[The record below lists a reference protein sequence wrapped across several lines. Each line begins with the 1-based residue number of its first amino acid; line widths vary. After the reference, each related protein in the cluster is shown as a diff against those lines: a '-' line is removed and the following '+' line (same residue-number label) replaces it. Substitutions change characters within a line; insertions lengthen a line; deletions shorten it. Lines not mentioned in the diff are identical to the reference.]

1 MRSSNGGQAPLK
13 RLMAPLQSTDPPNPC
28 QPSPSRSTSAVND
41 YVSPWMDEDLA
52 IFRETAA
59 RFLEGEMVPNDAQW
73 RKQQHVGKEIWR
85 KAGALGLLCTD
96 VSADYGGGGGDF
108 RHEVVLYEEL
118 ARRGLSGFGQGV
130 HSICAH
136 YVVNHGTPEQKQR
149 FLPRMAR
156 GELIGAI
163 GMTEPGAG
171 SDLQGL
177 KTRASLDGDDY
188 LINGSKIFITNG
200 FLAELIALVVKTQPG
215 TGAKGTSI
223 IMVETA
229 NLEGFRVGRILD
241 KMGMKAQDTS
251 ELFFENV
258 RVPAANLLGAVEG
271 QGFYQLMG
279 DLPYERAVIAV
290 AAVGAMEGALVET
303 IKYVKDRKAFGKSIA
318 EFQNTKFKL
327 AEIASKTRIARVFID
342 DCIGKIVAGS
352 LDTVT
357 ASMAKYWIT
366 DTQQEVLDECVQ
378 LHGGYGY
385 MNEYLVCRMFAD
397 SRVQRIYG
405 GTNEIMKE
413 VISRSL

>member
-1 MRSSNGGQAPLK
+1 MNE
-13 RLMAPLQSTDPPNPC
+13 
-28 QPSPSRSTSAVND
+28 
-41 YVSPWMDEDLA
+41 YVSPWMNEELS
-52 IFRETAA
+52 IFRDAAVRFVET
-59 RFLEGEMVPNDAQW
+59 EMVPHEAEW
-73 RKQQHVGKEIWR
+73 RKQQNVGKDVWR

-96 VSADYGGGGGDF
+96 VPEQYGGGGGDF
-108 RHEVVLYEEL
+108 RHEAVLYAEL
-118 ARRGLSGFGQGV
+118 GRRGLSGFGLGV

-136 YVVNHGTPEQKQR
+136 YLVNHGTAEQKQR
-149 FLPRMAR
+149 FLPRLAA

-177 KTRASLDGDDY
+177 KTRAVRDGDDY
-188 LINGSKIFITNG
+188 IINGSKIFITNG
-200 FLAELIALVVKTQPG
+200 YLAGLIALVVKTQPG
-215 TGAKGTSI
+215 AGAKGTSI
-223 IMVETA
+223 LMVETA
-229 NLEGFRVGRILD
+229 DLPGFRVGRILD
-241 KMGMKAQDTS
+241 KMGLKSQDTA
-251 ELFFENV
+251 ELFFDDV
-258 RVPAANLLGAVEG
+258 RVPAANLLGGTEG

-290 AAVGAMEGALVET
+290 AAVAAMEGGLAET
-303 IKYVKDRKAFGKSIA
+303 IRYVKDRKAFGKSIA

-327 AEIASKTRIARVFID
+327 AEIATKTHVARLFVD
-342 DCIGKIVAGS
+342 DCIAKVAAGT

-357 ASMAKYWIT
+357 ASMAKYWTT

-413 VISRSL
+413 LISRAL

>member
-1 MRSSNGGQAPLK
+1 MMNG
-13 RLMAPLQSTDPPNPC
+13 
-28 QPSPSRSTSAVND
+28 
-41 YVSPWMDEDLA
+41 YESPWMDEDLA
-52 IFRETAA
+52 IFRDAAA
-59 RFLEGEMVPNDAQW
+59 RFLEAEMVPHETEW
-73 RKQQHVGKEIWR
+73 RKQQNVGKDIWR
-85 KAGALGLLCTD
+85 KAGAMGLLCTD
-96 VSADYGGGGGDF
+96 VSTEYGGVGGDF
-108 RHEVVLYEEL
+108 RHETVLYEEL

-136 YVVNHGTPEQKQR
+136 YLVNHGTEEQKRR

-177 KTRASLDGDDY
+177 KTRAVRDGDDY
-188 LINGSKIFITNG
+188 IINGSKIFITNG
-200 FLAELIALVVKTQPG
+200 FLSELVALVVKTQPG

-223 IMVETA
+223 IMVETT
-229 NLEGFRVGRILD
+229 NLEGYRVGRILD
-241 KMGMKAQDTS
+241 KMGLKSQDTA

-258 RVPAANLLGAVEG
+258 RVPAANLLGGAEG

-279 DLPYERAVIAV
+279 DLPYERIIIAV
-290 AAVGAMEGALVET
+290 AAVAAMEGAVVET
-303 IKYVKDRKAFGKSIA
+303 IKYVKERKAFGKSIA

-327 AEIASKTRIARVFID
+327 AEIATKTHIARVFLD
-342 DCIGKIVAGS
+342 DCIAKVVAGT
-352 LDTVT
+352 LDTIS

-413 VISRSL
+413 VISRAL

>member
-1 MRSSNGGQAPLK
+1 M
-13 RLMAPLQSTDPPNPC
+13 
-28 QPSPSRSTSAVND
+28 
-41 YVSPWMDEDLA
+41 
-52 IFRETAA
+52 
-59 RFLEGEMVPNDAQW
+59 
-73 RKQQHVGKEIWR
+73 
-85 KAGALGLLCTD
+85 GLLCTD
-96 VSADYGGGGGDF
+96 VPAEYGGVGGDF

-130 HSICAH
+130 HSICAQYLVH
-136 YVVNHGTPEQKQR
+136 HGTEEQKRR

-177 KTRASLDGDDY
+177 KTRAVRDGEDY
-188 LINGSKIFITNG
+188 LISGSKIFITNG
-200 FLAELIALVVKTQPG
+200 YLASLIALVVKTEPG
-215 TGAKGTSI
+215 AGAKGTSI
-223 IMVETA
+223 IMVETTR
-229 NLEGFRVGRILD
+229 LEGFRVGRILD
-241 KMGMKAQDTS
+241 KMGMKSQDTA
-251 ELFFENV
+251 ELFFDNV
-258 RVPAANLLGAVEG
+258 RVPAANLLGGREG

-279 DLPYERAVIAV
+279 DLPYERALIAV
-290 AAVGAMEGALVET
+290 VGVGAMEGALEQTV
-303 IKYVKDRKAFGKSIA
+303 KYVKERKAFGKSIA

-327 AEIASKTRIARVFID
+327 AEIATKTHIARVFVD
-342 DCIGKIVAGS
+342 DCIAKVVAGT

-366 DTQQEVLDECVQ
+366 ETQQEVLDECVQ

-385 MNEYLVCRMFAD
+385 MNEYLVCRLFAD

-413 VISRSL
+413 LISRAL

>member
-1 MRSSNGGQAPLK
+1 M
-13 RLMAPLQSTDPPNPC
+13 QS
-28 QPSPSRSTSAVND
+28 
-41 YVSPWMDEDLA
+41 YVSPWMDEDLS
-52 IFRETAA
+52 IFRDAAA
-59 RFLEGEMVPNDAQW
+59 RFLESEMVPNDAQW
-73 RKQQHVGKEIWR
+73 RKQQNVGKDIWR
-85 KAGALGLLCTD
+85 KAGAMGLLCTD
-96 VSADYGGGGGDF
+96 ISADYGGIGGDF
-108 RHEVVLYEEL
+108 RHEAVLYEEL

-136 YVVNHGTPEQKQR
+136 YLVNHGTEEQKHR
-149 FLPRMAR
+149 FLPRMAS

-177 KTRASLDGDDY
+177 KTRAVLDGDHY
-188 LINGSKIFITNG
+188 IINGSKIFITNG
-200 FLAELIALVVKTQPG
+200 YLAGLIALVVKTQPG

-223 IMVETA
+223 VMVETA
-229 NLEGFRVGRILD
+229 KLEGFRVGRILD
-241 KMGMKAQDTS
+241 KMGMKSQDTA
-251 ELFFENV
+251 ELFFDNV
-258 RVPAANLLGAVEG
+258 RVPASDLLGGAEG

-290 AAVGAMEGALVET
+290 AAVGAMEGALAET
-303 IKYVKDRKAFGKSIA
+303 VKYVKDRKAFGKSIA

-327 AEIASKTRIARVFID
+327 AEIATKTQVARIFVD
-342 DCIGKIVAGS
+342 DCIAKVVAGT

-413 VISRSL
+413 VISRGL

>member
-1 MRSSNGGQAPLK
+1 MN
-13 RLMAPLQSTDPPNPC
+13 N
-28 QPSPSRSTSAVND
+28 

-52 IFRETAA
+52 IFRDAAA
-59 RFLEGEMVPNDAQW
+59 RFLEAEMVPNEAQW
-73 RKQQHVGKEIWR
+73 RKQQHVGGEIWR
-85 KAGALGLLCTD
+85 KAGAMGFLCTD
-96 VSADYGGGGGDF
+96 IPAEYGGVGGDF
-108 RHEVVLYEEL
+108 RHEAVLYQEL

-136 YVVNHGTPEQKQR
+136 YFVNHGTEEQKHR
-149 FLPRMAR
+149 FLPRMAS

-177 KTRASLDGDDY
+177 KTRAVLDGDHY
-188 LINGSKIFITNG
+188 VINGSKIFITNG
-200 FLAELIALVVKTQPG
+200 YLAGLIALVVKTQPG
-215 TGAKGTSI
+215 AGAKGTSI
-223 IMVETA
+223 LMVETKD
-229 NLEGFRVGRILD
+229 LEGFRVGRILD
-241 KMGMKAQDTS
+241 KMGMKAQDTA
-251 ELFFENV
+251 ELFFEDV
-258 RVPAANLLGAVEG
+258 RVPAANLLGGTEG

-290 AAVGAMEGALVET
+290 AAVGAMEGALAET
-303 IKYVKDRKAFGKSIA
+303 IKYVKERKAFGKTIA

-327 AEIASKTRIARVFID
+327 AEIATKTQIARVFID
-342 DCIGKIVAGS
+342 DCIAKIVAGT
-352 LDTVT
+352 LDTIT
-357 ASMAKYWIT
+357 ASMAKYWAT

-413 VISRSL
+413 LISRAL

>member
-1 MRSSNGGQAPLK
+1 M
-13 RLMAPLQSTDPPNPC
+13 QS
-28 QPSPSRSTSAVND
+28 
-41 YVSPWMDEDLA
+41 YVSPWMDEDLS
-52 IFRETAA
+52 IFRDSAA
-59 RFLEGEMVPNDAQW
+59 RFLESEMVPNDAQW
-73 RKQQHVGKEIWR
+73 RKQQHVGKDIWR
-85 KAGALGLLCTD
+85 KAGAMGLLCTD
-96 VSADYGGGGGDF
+96 ISADYGGVGGDF
-108 RHEVVLYEEL
+108 RHEAVLYEEL

-136 YVVNHGTPEQKQR
+136 YLVNHGTEEQKHR
-149 FLPRMAR
+149 FLPRMAS

-163 GMTEPGAG
+163 GMTEPAAG

-177 KTRASLDGDDY
+177 KTRAALDGDHY
-188 LINGSKIFITNG
+188 IVNGSKIFITNG
-200 FLAELIALVVKTQPG
+200 YLAGLIALVVKTQAG

-241 KMGMKAQDTS
+241 KMGMKSQDTA
-251 ELFFENV
+251 ELFFDNV
-258 RVPAANLLGAVEG
+258 RVPAADLLGGAEG

-290 AAVGAMEGALVET
+290 AAVGAMEGALAET
-303 IKYVKDRKAFGKSIA
+303 VKYVKDRKAFGKSIA

-327 AEIASKTRIARVFID
+327 AEVATKTQVARIFVD
-342 DCIGKIVAGS
+342 DCIAKVVAGT

-357 ASMAKYWIT
+357 ASMAKYWVT

-413 VISRSL
+413 LISRAL

>member
-1 MRSSNGGQAPLK
+1 MNA
-13 RLMAPLQSTDPPNPC
+13 
-28 QPSPSRSTSAVND
+28 
-41 YVSPWMDEDLA
+41 YVSPWMDEDLS

-59 RFLEGEMVPNDAQW
+59 RFLEAEMVPNEPQW
-73 RKQQHVGKEIWR
+73 RKQHNVGNDIWR
-85 KAGALGLLCTD
+85 KAGAMGFLCTD
-96 VSADYGGGGGDF
+96 VPQEYGGAGGDF
-108 RHEVVLYEEL
+108 RHEAVLYEEL

-136 YVVNHGTPEQKQR
+136 YLLNHGTEAQKHR
-149 FLPRMAR
+149 FLPRMAA

-171 SDLQGL
+171 SDLQAL
-177 KTRASLDGDDY
+177 TTRAVRDGDDY
-188 LINGSKIFITNG
+188 IINGSKIFITNG
-200 FLAELIALVVKTQPG
+200 YLAGLIALVVKTQPG

-223 IMVETA
+223 IMVETTDLA
-229 NLEGFRVGRILD
+229 GFRVGRILD
-241 KMGMKAQDTS
+241 KMGMKSQDTA
-251 ELFFENV
+251 ELFFEDV
-258 RVPAANLLGAVEG
+258 RVSAGNLLGGAEG

-279 DLPYERAVIAV
+279 DLPYERALIAV
-290 AAVGAMEGALVET
+290 TAVAAMEGALAET
-303 IKYVKDRKAFGKSIA
+303 ISYVKDRTAFGKSIA
-318 EFQNTKFKL
+318 QFQNTKFKL
-327 AEIASKTRIARVFID
+327 AEIATKTHIARVFID
-342 DCIGKIVAGS
+342 DCIGKIVAGT

-357 ASMAKYWIT
+357 ASMAKYWTT

-413 VISRSL
+413 LISRAL

>member
-1 MRSSNGGQAPLK
+1 MHN
-13 RLMAPLQSTDPPNPC
+13 
-28 QPSPSRSTSAVND
+28 
-41 YVSPWMDEDLA
+41 YVSHWMDEDLS
-52 IFRETAA
+52 IFRDAAA
-59 RFLEGEMVPNDAQW
+59 RFIEAEMVPFEEHW
-73 RKQQHVGKEIWR
+73 RKQQHVGTDVWR

-96 VSADYGGGGGDF
+96 VPADYGGVGGDF

-136 YVVNHGTPEQKQR
+136 YLLNHGTEEQKQG
-149 FLPRMAR
+149 FLPRMAS

-163 GMTEPGAG
+163 GMTEPAAG

-177 KTRASLDGDDY
+177 KTRAVRDGEDF

-200 FLAELIALVVKTQPG
+200 FLAGLIALVVKTQPG

-229 NLEGFRVGRILD
+229 DLAGFRVGRILD
-241 KMGMKAQDTS
+241 KMGMKSQDTA
-251 ELFFENV
+251 ELFFDNV
-258 RVPAANLLGAVEG
+258 RVPAANLLGGVEG

-290 AAVGAMEGALVET
+290 GAVAAMEGALAAT
-303 IKYVKDRKAFGKSIA
+303 LKYVKERKAFGKSIA

-327 AEIASKTRIARVFID
+327 AEIATKTRIARVFVD
-342 DCIGKIVAGS
+342 DCIAKVVAGT

-357 ASMAKYWIT
+357 ASMAKYWVT

-413 VISRSL
+413 VISRAL